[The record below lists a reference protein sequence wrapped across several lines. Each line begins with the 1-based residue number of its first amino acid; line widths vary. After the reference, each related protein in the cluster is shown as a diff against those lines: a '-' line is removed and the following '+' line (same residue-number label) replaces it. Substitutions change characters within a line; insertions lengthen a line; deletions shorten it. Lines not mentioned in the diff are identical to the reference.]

1 MITLSVTS
9 RKKKGKALEET
20 RDIKTFRSM
29 EEARRQIQ
37 SIVREMNAAKRDN
50 RPPVTKIDAVS
61 FDTEGERSMLIELG
75 AFESVDY

>member
-9 RKKKGKALEET
+9 RKKKGKAFEES

-37 SIVREMNAAKRDN
+37 SIVREMKAAKREN
-50 RPPVTKIDAVS
+50 RPPATKIDAVS
-61 FDTEGERSMLIELG
+61 YDTEGERSMLIELG
-75 AFESVDY
+75 AFESVDF